1 MVGILLYLLLVA
13 IVVYVTAHYLI
24 PLVFRG
30 SNGFTSATT
39 AEEHVK
45 GISLK
50 DKICIITGG
59 NTGIGLETG
68 K

>member
-1 MVGILLYLLLVA
+1 MFGLLLYLLLVVI
-13 IVVYVTAHYLI
+13 IVYITAHYLI

-30 SNGFTSATT
+30 QNGFTSATT

-50 DKICIITGG
+50 DKVCIITGG
-59 NTGIGLETG
+59 NTGIG
-68 K
+68 